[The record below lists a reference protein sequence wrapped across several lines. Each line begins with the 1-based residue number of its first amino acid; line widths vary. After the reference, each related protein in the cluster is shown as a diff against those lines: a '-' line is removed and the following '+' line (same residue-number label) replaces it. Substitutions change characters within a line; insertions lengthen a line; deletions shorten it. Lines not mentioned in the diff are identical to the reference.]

1 MSTGRGSVPSDD
13 VCSKWKLE
21 SASNLEVELLDI
33 NIISLWVYNTVQ
45 KYSAVSTS
53 NTGDIVAPR
62 GHALSAEARLV
73 YGVGVCDEVG
83 SVVLP
88 VTFVGTDKLNF

>member
-1 MSTGRGSVPSDD
+1 LDSIRNSEHGS
-13 VCSKWKLE
+13 
-21 SASNLEVELLDI
+21 LDI

-53 NTGDIVAPR
+53 NTGEIVAPR

-73 YGVGVCDEVG
+73 YGVGVCDELG

>member
-1 MSTGRGSVPSDD
+1 M
-13 VCSKWKLE
+13 
-21 SASNLEVELLDI
+21 SNLEVESLDI
-33 NIISLWVYNTVQ
+33 NIIPLLVYNTVQ

-73 YGVGVCDEVG
+73 YGLGVCDELG
-83 SVVLP
+83 RVVLL
-88 VTFVGTDKLNF
+88 VIIVGMDKLNF

>member
-1 MSTGRGSVPSDD
+1 MN
-13 VCSKWKLE
+13 KLKDG
-21 SASNLEVELLDI
+21 LLDI
-33 NIISLWVYNTVQ
+33 NIMFLKVYNTIQ

-53 NTGDIVAPR
+53 NRGDTVAPR

-73 YGVGVCDEVG
+73 NGVGVYDGLG